1 MRLLLFLFLLG
12 LPALAQEGRYALGRI
27 LALDPGAGLAQV
39 RVEGRTLEALLPV
52 GGEGF
57 GVGDRVVVYL
67 EGERAYVTEPDRMP
81 WLAALALLFAL
92 GAVGL
97 GRGKGLRGLL
107 GTLFGLLLLVYV
119 VVPRIA
125 AGGDPLLHA
134 FLGSL
139 GVLVLSVYFVH
150 GLGRKTTAA
159 LGATLAAVLL
169 VLLLGRFFAQAM
181 GFTGL
186 ASEEALLLHQ
196 WGGVDLLGLY
206 LAGLAV
212 GALGALADVTVTQ
225 ASVVQ
230 ALAHAD
236 PQDPPWRLYRRAME
250 VGYDHLGSLV
260 NTLVLA
266 YAAGSLPLFLL
277 LTRDPTPLRFLLN
290 TEPFAAELVGMLLGS
305 LGLVLA
311 VPLSTRFAAFLLAG
325 GKGEGGDHAH
335 PH

>member
-196 WGGVDLLGLY
+196 WGAWTFWGSTWRG
-206 LAGLAV
+206 
-212 GALGALADVTVTQ
+212 
-225 ASVVQ
+225 S
-230 ALAHAD
+230 
-236 PQDPPWRLYRRAME
+236 PW
-250 VGYDHLGSLV
+250 GPSG
-260 NTLVLA
+260 
-266 YAAGSLPLFLL
+266 PW
-277 LTRDPTPLRFLLN
+277 PT
-290 TEPFAAELVGMLLGS
+290 
-305 LGLVLA
+305 
-311 VPLSTRFAAFLLAG
+311 
-325 GKGEGGDHAH
+325 
-335 PH
+335 

>member
-125 AGGDPLLHA
+125 AGGIPCSTPSSEA
-134 FLGSL
+134 SGSSSSASTSSTASAARPPPPW
-139 GVLVLSVYFVH
+139 GPPWPRSSSSSSWGGSSPRPWASR
-150 GLGRKTTAA
+150 GLPPRRPSSST
-159 LGATLAAVLL
+159 
-169 VLLLGRFFAQAM
+169 
-181 GFTGL
+181 
-186 ASEEALLLHQ
+186 S
-196 WGGVDLLGLY
+196 GGVDLLGLY

-236 PQDPPWRLYRRAME
+236 PQDPPGAFTGGPWRWGTTTWGAW
-250 VGYDHLGSLV
+250 
-260 NTLVLA
+260 
-266 YAAGSLPLFLL
+266 
-277 LTRDPTPLRFLLN
+277 
-290 TEPFAAELVGMLLGS
+290 
-305 LGLVLA
+305 
-311 VPLSTRFAAFLLAG
+311 
-325 GKGEGGDHAH
+325 
-335 PH
+335 

>member
-236 PQDPPWRLYRRAME
+236 PQAPPWRLYRRAME
-250 VGYDHLGSLV
+250 GGYDH
-260 NTLVLA
+260 
-266 YAAGSLPLFLL
+266 
-277 LTRDPTPLRFLLN
+277 
-290 TEPFAAELVGMLLGS
+290 FAAELVGMLLGS

-311 VPLSTRFAAFLLAG
+311 VPLSTLFAAFLLAG